1 VLAFRVSGGRA
12 ASVAAGLACL
22 LAATIC
28 CSSGCAGY
36 AKRVAKVRNAFYQG
50 DLPSAAKLVD
60 EDLARGGGEADVLRL
75 ESAMI
80 QLAGG
85 RPREAEQS
93 LRLVRD
99 RFDHLEQASVVEAA
113 WSTFTDDNRRA
124 YAGEDYE
131 KVLIRALLAVSNL
144 MHDGTDAEAYSLQM
158 IEAQERIIA
167 GGADKSGDNPKLGY
181 QRVALAPYLRGVLRE
196 ETHID
201 YDDAARSFASVVSWR
216 PEFQAG
222 KLDVERA
229 SHGHHSQPGHGVL
242 YLFAFTGR
250 GPFKEEVAELPSSAA
265 LLVAGEIVSAV
276 GKHTVPPNI
285 APVKV
290 PRIRSRSNPVQGV
303 AVAVNGQPRGV
314 TETLTDVTLIAR
326 QQCDALL
333 TRTVARAVARRV
345 VKMGVIYTG
354 KEVAGIA
361 KNNAANLAFDV
372 AGIAWQATESAD
384 TRCWGLL
391 PDKIQVL
398 RVELPEGDHD
408 VSLAPVSSGR
418 QPLSRAVRQRVRIDN
433 GRNTYALAVF
443 PGEKLVGQ
451 VPSRRLSSQSLGGD
465 RKKLP

>member
-1 VLAFRVSGGRA
+1 MASHASAWA
-12 ASVAAGLACL
+12 AWVACL
-22 LAATIC
+22 TAALC
-28 CSSGCAGY
+28 LSSGCSTY
-36 AKRVAKVRNAFYQG
+36 AKRVGKVRNAFYQG
-50 DLPSAAKLVD
+50 DLASAAKLVD
-60 EDLARGGGEADVLRL
+60 ESLASGGGEADVLRL

-80 QLAGG
+80 QLAVG
-85 RPREAEQS
+85 RPRDAEQS

-99 RFDHLEQASVVEAA
+99 RFDYLEQASLAESALA
-113 WSTFTDDNRRA
+113 TLTDDKRRA
-124 YAGEDYE
+124 YSGEDYE

-144 MHDGTDAEAYSLQM
+144 MHDGSDAEAYSLQT
-158 IEAQERIIA
+158 IEAQERIITS
-167 GGADKSGDNPKLGY
+167 GADKSGNNPKLSY

-196 ETHID
+196 QTHLD

-216 PEFQAG
+216 PEFLAG

-229 SHGHHSQPGHGVL
+229 THGHHSQPGHGVL

-250 GPFKEEVAELPSSAA
+250 GPYKEESAEVPTSAA

-276 GKHTVPPNI
+276 GKQTVPPNI

-290 PRIRSRSNPVQGV
+290 PRIRSRANPVQGV
-303 AVAVNGQPRGV
+303 AVSVNGQPRGF
-314 TETLTDVTLIAR
+314 TETLTDVTWMAR
-326 QQCDALL
+326 LQCDALL

-354 KEVAGIA
+354 KEVAGLA
-361 KNNAANLAFDV
+361 KNDAANIAFDV

-384 TRCWGLL
+384 TRCWSLL

-408 VSLAPVSSGR
+408 LSLAPVSSARQSIGR
-418 QPLSRAVRQRVRIDN
+418 PVRQRVRIDN
-433 GRNTYALAVF
+433 GRNTYALAMF

-451 VPSRRLSSQSLGGD
+451 VLVSGGSVPVASN
-465 RKKLP
+465 R